1 MCSHCCHPWAHGRR
15 AITLTINSST
25 SRTLKRH
32 GSIVHE
38 QLLILSL
45 SDVMWRAAGGL
56 FLPLTR
62 HALWIVQKK
71 CAKGPLQS
79 ELTGVCVRVAS
90 GNMHQWRLTS
100 KKTHGYKNAAAWQL
114 DPFLLKWNSSR
125 NPKKQSTYSVKY
137 CKHQMAIFRNQHM
150 NQPTIDHIYNLQE
163 KQWITKHIS
172 KQFRM
177 NIQI

>member
-1 MCSHCCHPWAHGRR
+1 MVVLSMSSFLSCRWVMSCDEQRGVYSFPSLVMLCELFKRSAPKGRSNPSW
-15 AITLTINSST
+15 L
-25 SRTLKRH
+25 
-32 GSIVHE
+32 
-38 QLLILSL
+38 
-45 SDVMWRAAGGL
+45 
-56 FLPLTR
+56 
-62 HALWIVQKK
+62 
-71 CAKGPLQS
+71 
-79 ELTGVCVRVAS
+79 VCVCVAS

-100 KKTHGYKNAAAWQL
+100 KKTHGYKNTAAWQL